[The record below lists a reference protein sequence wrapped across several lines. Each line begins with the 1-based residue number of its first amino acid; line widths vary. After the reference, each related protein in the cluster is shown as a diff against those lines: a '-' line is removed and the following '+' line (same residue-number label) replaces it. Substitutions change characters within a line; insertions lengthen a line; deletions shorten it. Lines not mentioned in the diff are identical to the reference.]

1 MVTESI
7 NINPLLKRFLEKKK
21 MDLKEETGTF
31 NGITTVLM
39 RYLEGNKEFLMD
51 FQKYCTKKRNKDS
64 VQIPCAEK
72 IIEQDNGELLG
83 LLTKSVV
90 TKK

>member
-39 RYLEGNKEFLMD
+39 RYLEGNNEFLMD
-51 FQKYCTKKRNKDS
+51 FQKYCSGKREKENS
-64 VQIPCAEK
+64 GVINAEK
-72 IIEQDNGELLG
+72 ILKQDNGELLC
-83 LLTKSVV
+83 LLTK
-90 TKK
+90 